1 MSDYNK
7 LALFDC
13 DGTLVDGQHLIVD
26 AMDRAFA
33 AEKLTPVS
41 ADAVRSIIGLSLVEA
56 MERLLPDAGA
66 SYHAHMAEQ
75 YKTSFIAMRAE
86 QADPIEPLYD
96 GILES
101 IHALDDAGY
110 MLGVATGKSMRG
122 LVRVLEHHDLRQKFI
137 TLQTADG
144 HPSKPHPSM
153 VETALAEAG
162 SAPALCVVI
171 GDTTYDMMMARSAG
185 ASALGVNW
193 GYHDVAD
200 LSAAGAQHIAT
211 RCHDVPSLVEQMIEE
226 RSAA

>member
-13 DGTLVDGQHLIVD
+13 DGTLVDGQHLIAL
-26 AMDRAFA
+26 AMNRAFE
-33 AEKLTPVS
+33 AEKLAPAS

-56 MERLLPDAGA
+56 MEILLPDADKT
-66 SYHAHMAEQ
+66 YHAHMAEQ
-75 YKTSFIAMRAE
+75 YKASFIAMRAE
-86 QADPIEPLYD
+86 HADPIEPLYE
-96 GILES
+96 GILDS

-122 LVRVLEHHDLRQKFI
+122 LVRVLKHHDLTQKFI

-153 VETALAEAG
+153 VDAALAEAG
-162 SAPALCVVI
+162 SAPEFCVVI

-211 RCHDVPSLVEQMIEE
+211 SCHAVPSLVEQLIKE
-226 RSAA
+226 RRAA